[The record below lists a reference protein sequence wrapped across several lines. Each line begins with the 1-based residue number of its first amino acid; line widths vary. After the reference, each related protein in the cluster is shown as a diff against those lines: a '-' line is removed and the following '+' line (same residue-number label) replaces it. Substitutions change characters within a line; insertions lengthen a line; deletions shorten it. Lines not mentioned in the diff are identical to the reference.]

1 MSNLIQGNIGADP
14 FISGGT
20 PNVTVV
26 LSGTSSASTTTDGN
40 GNFTFSGL
48 SNGSYVVTPSPP
60 PVVFPAFLNVTIS
73 GSNVSTLEFATLGS
87 VTGTVA
93 TITPNPTNPIDP
105 ATGKQVLSPYTG
117 FIAFG
122 LNTSTDKTLV
132 FFNNTQVVQGSSTPT
147 VGATVQFDF
156 AEVFTA
162 VNGVGL
168 PINPKYIGDA
178 VNIFVTS

>member
-20 PNVTVV
+20 PNMTVV

-93 TITPNPTNPIDP
+93 TLVAVAANPNFAGQPNL
-105 ATGKQVLSPYTG
+105 QSPVIYTG
-117 FIAFG
+117 TILFAP
-122 LNTSTDKTLV
+122 NTVV

>member
-1 MSNLIQGNIGADP
+1 MSNSISGNIGADP

-26 LSGTSSASTTTDGN
+26 LSGAASASTMTDAN

-48 SNGSYVVTPSPP
+48 SNGTYVVTPAPP
-60 PVVFPAFLNVTIS
+60 PVVFPAFIGNIVIS
-73 GSNVSTLEFATLGS
+73 GGNVSTLEFATLGS

-93 TITPNPTNPIDP
+93 TLVAVAANPNFAGQPNL
-105 ATGKQVLSPYTG
+105 QSPVIYTG
-117 FIAFG
+117 TILFAP
-122 LNTSTDKTLV
+122 NTVV

>member
-93 TITPNPTNPIDP
+93 TLVAVAANPNFAGQPNL
-105 ATGKQVLSPYTG
+105 QSPVIYTG
-117 FIAFG
+117 TILFAP
-122 LNTSTDKTLV
+122 NTVV